1 MKNFLF
7 SSKIFKGSRYG
18 EGHPLNIDRVW
29 PSLDLLKIMNWV
41 SNEQLVFNEPA
52 SIEELTIFHDID
64 YLRILQKAEKFQ
76 DLDLKCLLRKM
87 LHFAFSNLI
96 LFKHCSADCIAEDI
110 SMVIPSGSFGSLFSM
125 NSLPAGSVPAGSS
138 GADEGRRAGQ
148 DGSKPRAE
156 KRARFPTSGVRGAL
170 R

>member
-52 SIEELTIFHDID
+52 RIDELTIFHDID
-64 YLRILQKAEKFQ
+64 YLRILQKATLCKSTLSKSALTK
-76 DLDLKCLLRKM
+76 DLLY
-87 LHFAFSNLI
+87 
-96 LFKHCSADCIAEDI
+96 
-110 SMVIPSGSFGSLFSM
+110 
-125 NSLPAGSVPAGSS
+125 
-138 GADEGRRAGQ
+138 
-148 DGSKPRAE
+148 
-156 KRARFPTSGVRGAL
+156 
-170 R
+170 